1 MLLLSAGL
9 AVAAPEDDASA
20 DHKAVATEA
29 QATDVAA
36 RAQQVAGPGVVEAAA
51 ADAASSVSL
60 PLENAGQGG
69 GPSSPDLDEGSAITP
84 APEDAP
90 AQAAKPSGAQ
100 GMGTAAVGVDNSGA
114 AQSPPAQDSLADAV
128 PKLTDRSFKVKE
140 AAAIAIA
147 ESGDPRALSVLKGLL
162 NGELMYRKSDD
173 RVVLA
178 EKAPGGWTLVDP
190 LTGEALGEVGRRD
203 VRAITIN
210 NRMRSSLRAS
220 IAALTLA
227 SPDAEL
233 RLRAAREVIGS
244 QDPVVIDAVRVQL
257 AREDN
262 TSVREV
268 LALVVAIADLKQS
281 DPQTRMA
288 AVAALEGS
296 LYPEARNAL
305 TSLLKE
311 ENDPDVLEA
320 ATVALEAIERKRS
333 LNAAVET
340 LFFGLSLGS
349 VLVLA
354 AIGLAITFGVMGV
367 INMAHG
373 ELIMI
378 GAYTTYLVQLA
389 MPELTDWSL
398 LIAVPVAFLVSGAF
412 GVAIERTVI
421 RFLYGRPLETL
432 LATFGI
438 SLILQQLVRTTIS
451 AQNVA
456 VQNPS
461 WMSGSLQINPA
472 LALTYNRLYILIFAL
487 LVFALLWVILKKT
500 ALGLQVRAVSQN
512 RAMARAMGVRS
523 ARVDALTFGLGAGIA
538 GVAGVA
544 LSQLTN
550 VGPNMGQAYII
561 DSFMVVVFGGVG
573 NLWGTLVGGMTLGV
587 ANKVMEPWAGAV
599 LAKILVLVFIIL
611 FIQKRPR
618 GLFPQRGRAAGD

>member
-1 MLLLSAGL
+1 MSRSRSVSTIPLGL
-9 AVAAPEDDASA
+9 FGAL
-20 DHKAVATEA
+20 
-29 QATDVAA
+29 
-36 RAQQVAGPGVVEAAA
+36 VAGPLLALLFAGPAVAEPAVADAPASDQPALSEPVSAPPASAEPAAAEPASIDASLQRLTAFSFKEKEAAA
-51 ADAASSVSL
+51 A
-60 PLENAGQGG
+60 
-69 GPSSPDLDEGSAITP
+69 
-84 APEDAP
+84 
-90 AQAAKPSGAQ
+90 
-100 GMGTAAVGVDNSGA
+100 
-114 AQSPPAQDSLADAV
+114 
-128 PKLTDRSFKVKE
+128 
-140 AAAIAIA
+140 AIA
-147 ESGDPRALSVLKGLL
+147 ESGDPRAAELLKALL
-162 NGELMYRKSDD
+162 AGDLYYRTDDD
-173 RVVLA
+173 RIVYVA
-178 EKAPGGWTLVDP
+178 RADGGWALTDA
-190 LTGEALGEVGRRD
+190 LTGEDLGQVGRRD
-203 VRAITIN
+203 ARKITIN

-220 IAALTLA
+220 IASLNLS
-227 SPDAEL
+227 SPDPALRRKAAAEFIGSDDPAL
-233 RLRAAREVIGS
+233 MDAAR
-244 QDPVVIDAVRVQL
+244 AQL
-257 AREDN
+257 AREDDRQVAE
-262 TSVREV
+262 TLG
-268 LALVVAIADLKQS
+268 LAIAIADLRS
-281 DPQTRMA
+281 DSKADRLA
-288 AVAALEGS
+288 AIERLHGS

-305 TSLLKE
+305 TALLQNE
-311 ENDPDVLEA
+311 QDPEVQA
-320 ATVALEAIERKRS
+320 AARAASDAIELKRQV
-333 LNAAVET
+333 NATVET

-373 ELIMI
+373 ELIML
-378 GAYTTYLVQLA
+378 GAYTTYLVQQA
-389 MPELTDWSL
+389 MPELTNWSL
-398 LIAVPVAFLVSGAF
+398 LVALPAAFLVSGAF

-456 VQNPS
+456 VQSPS
-461 WMSGSLQINPA
+461 WMSGSWQINPA
-472 LALTYNRLYILIFAL
+472 LALTYNRLFILLFAL
-487 LVFALLWVILKKT
+487 VVFAGLWLILKRT

-523 ARVDALTFGLGAGIA
+523 SRVDALTFGLGAGIA

-587 ANKVMEPWAGAV
+587 ANKLMEPWAGAV

-618 GLFPQRGRAAGD
+618 GLFPQRGRAASD